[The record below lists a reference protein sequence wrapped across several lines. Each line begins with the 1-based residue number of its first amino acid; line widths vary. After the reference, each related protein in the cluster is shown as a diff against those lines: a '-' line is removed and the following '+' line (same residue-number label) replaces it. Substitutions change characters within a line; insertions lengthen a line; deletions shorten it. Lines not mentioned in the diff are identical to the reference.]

1 MHNPASIEFADHTK
15 TVSVASSYVFRS
27 DASTSNGAGSTA
39 DRDHHHRDRSDSA
52 RSTFFDS
59 SSTAASPSSP
69 SSNASK
75 RLSVRLTDPPHA
87 RLPSAA
93 SAAPFAGLPRGDAED
108 LVDEINVEE
117 NLYKILGVKRRAKT
131 EEIRRA
137 FLARSRIIHPECVFP
152 KFRISFYTSEHLRTN
167 TGTADCSF

>member
-1 MHNPASIEFADHTK
+1 MHRTLST
-15 TVSVASSYVFRS
+15 ASSYVFRS

-39 DRDHHHRDRSDSA
+39 ERDQHHRDRADSS

-69 SSNASK
+69 SSNANK
-75 RLSVRLTDPPHA
+75 RLSVRLTEPPHV

-93 SAAPFAGLPRGDAED
+93 SAAPSFAGLPRGDAED

-131 EEIRRA
+131 DEVRRA

-152 KFRISFYTSEHLRTN
+152 KFRFAFFKHLHTN
-167 TGTADCSF
+167 TGTVDY